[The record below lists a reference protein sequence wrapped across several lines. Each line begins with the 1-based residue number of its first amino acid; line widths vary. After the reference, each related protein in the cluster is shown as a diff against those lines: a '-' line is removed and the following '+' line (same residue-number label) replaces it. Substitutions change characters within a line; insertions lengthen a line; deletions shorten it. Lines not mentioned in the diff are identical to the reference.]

1 MGIAEGIRKV
11 RIGPG
16 PKRVVGPTALLL
28 LLLAACTPGDGGDS
42 DAGASEPGSSP
53 NAGVAGLAGVDL
65 SEHEVVYTS
74 LAGDE
79 DADLWLVKADGTDPV
94 QLTDEPGLEF
104 MAAWSPDGDRLA
116 YAAGATQDSPS
127 DLFVLDLDGGEP
139 QQVTSTPDRCESA
152 PTWTPDGEELV
163 YVSGDCEEGAE
174 GIFATGLDGGEE
186 RELVAAGA
194 WPDVG
199 PDGRLLYTAPVPG
212 GPWYVQR
219 LWVSE
224 PDGTRPRDV
233 TPQGFASASEA
244 TWSPDGSRIA
254 FVVAAGDP
262 DAEEPEDWNEEVY
275 VMDADGSNPR
285 RVTTTPGN
293 DHWPPSWSPDARR
306 LVYSADGVPASG
318 EVATVDLETLEVTL
332 LTDDDAHDLLPAWRP

>member
-1 MGIAEGIRKV
+1 MNSLLMCKV

-16 PKRVVGPTALLL
+16 PIGVVGPTALLL
-28 LLLAACTPGDGGDS
+28 LLLAACTSGDGGGG
-42 DAGASEPGSSP
+42 DAGASEPGSSS
-53 NAGVAGLAGVDL
+53 NVGTAGMAGVDL
-65 SEHEVVYTS
+65 SEHEVVYTR

-79 DADLWLVKADGTDPV
+79 HADLWLVKADGTDPV

-116 YAAGATQDSPS
+116 YAAGATQDGPS
-127 DLFVLDLDGGEP
+127 DLFVLELDEAVS

-152 PTWTPDGEELV
+152 PSWTPDGEELV

-174 GIFATGLDGGEE
+174 GIFATGLDGGVE
-186 RELVAAGA
+186 RELVAGGA

-219 LWVSE
+219 LWVSD

-233 TPQGFASASEA
+233 TPR
-244 TWSPDGSRIA
+244 GSRLPRRRPGRQT
-254 FVVAAGDP
+254 AAGSP
-262 DAEEPEDWNEEVY
+262 SSSPPVTPT
-275 VMDADGSNPR
+275 PR
-285 RVTTTPGN
+285 SPRTGTRRSTSWMPTGATRVG
-293 DHWPPSWSPDARR
+293 
-306 LVYSADGVPASG
+306 
-318 EVATVDLETLEVTL
+318 
-332 LTDDDAHDLLPAWRP
+332 